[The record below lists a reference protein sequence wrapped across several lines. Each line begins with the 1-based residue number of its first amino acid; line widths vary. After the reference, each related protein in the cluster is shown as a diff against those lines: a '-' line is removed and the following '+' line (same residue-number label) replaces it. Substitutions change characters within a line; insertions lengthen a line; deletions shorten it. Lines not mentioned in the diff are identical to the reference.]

1 MMDNEMLDSLG
12 EIRITEEALCSI
24 GAIKTL
30 EVNGVVGMSSNLVD
44 GFSDL
49 LGRKSLSKGVKI
61 IDSQD
66 KNITLNVY
74 VVVRYGYRIPDLAL
88 KIQEKVKTSIE
99 EYTDYTVS
107 GVNIYVQGI
116 LYEDEPLD
124 NAVFRNW

>member
-1 MMDNEMLDSLG
+1 MIDNEMSDSLG

-66 KNITLNVY
+66 KKITLNVY

-99 EYTDYTVS
+99 EYTNYTVS

-116 LYEDEPLD
+116 LYEDEILD
-124 NAVFRNW
+124 NDVFRNW